1 MGSEV
6 KTTGEL
12 IRALFPFYGSA
23 IELNL
28 AVNDY
33 RREHG
38 SKNWVAAAE
47 GLLKTLQK

>member
-1 MGSEV
+1 M

-28 AVNDY
+28 AVNAY

-38 SKNWVAAAE
+38 SKNWVVVAE
-47 GLLKTLQK
+47 GLLATLQK